1 MGGVRNSWV
10 GVMATVVLDA
20 DSNEYVDDNR
30 QETRLRMV
38 VSLEPTIRGGLAKWL
53 VPRCA

>member
-38 VSLEPTIRGGLAKWL
+38 VSLEPTIRSGLAKWL